1 MSWALAAVLCLAI
14 AVPHGLRLESSSPVA
29 AATVWLSALLLRALT
44 AVFAALYVI
53 VALPA
58 TGLFDAVTHWCWHT
72 VVPVL
77 ATHLGLDG
85 HAFGDA
91 ALVVPALLLTAS
103 VLSVAF
109 GLWKAARAVARLVQR
124 AGVGEGPRNSVIVG
138 DGDVLVAAAGLR
150 RPRVLVS
157 AGALTSFDDEEL
169 DASLEHEQGHIAR
182 RHRYVLVLGELC
194 RALGR
199 FFPGTRAAAREL
211 AFHLERDADHFALR
225 RHHAPAALASA
236 ICKAAQRP
244 TTAPST
250 ALSGGG
256 VTRRIRELLEV
267 DGDAVAGRGRLLR
280 GLAIGMATLVVA
292 LGAALPSATVAA
304 VKQAQTTADVRHCAD

>member
-1 MSWALAAVLCLAI
+1 MVWALAAVICSAI
-14 AVPHGLRLESSSPVA
+14 VLPHALRLEHSSPPA

-44 AVFAALYVI
+44 AVFAAIYVV
-53 VALPA
+53 VAVPA
-58 TGLFDAVTHWCWHT
+58 TRVFGAVTHWCWHA
-72 VVPVL
+72 VVPGM

-91 ALVVPALLLTAS
+91 ALVLPAVLLSAS

-109 GLWKAARAVARLVQR
+109 GIWKAARAVGGLIQR
-124 AGVGEGPRNSVIVG
+124 SQVGEGPRNSVILG

-157 AGALTSFDDEEL
+157 AGALTSFDDDEL
-169 DASLEHEQGHIAR
+169 DASLAHEQGHIAR
-182 RHRYVLVLGELC
+182 RHRYVLVVGELC

-199 FFPGTRAAAREL
+199 CLPGTRAAAREL

-225 RHHAPAALASA
+225 RDHAPAALASA
-236 ICKAAQRP
+236 ICKAAQPP
-244 TTAPST
+244 TAAALS

-256 VTRRIRELLEV
+256 VTRRIRELLDV
-267 DGDAVAGRGRLLR
+267 DRQPITPSRVPVRA
-280 GLAIGMATLVVA
+280 LAAAMVTLVVA
-292 LGAALPSATVAA
+292 LGAALPPATVAA
-304 VKQAQTTADVRHCAD
+304 VGEAHAADVRHCVE